1 MTPEDKTKLQD
12 MLQNTYQLLE
22 NLGTIINSTSSLMES
37 NKDVH
42 ETNRKYLDEISAGI
56 NLLEDTEGKL
66 VSILS
71 STSDKV
77 MENPCFAKASMAI
90 ANNIIQVELDI
101 IKKIKI
107 NVGAAQNMYSI
118 GIDSCQYS
126 NSYNMLD
133 EQITQVCKAILDVL
147 KRLND

>member
-1 MTPEDKTKLQD
+1 MTSEDKTKLQD

-22 NLGTIINSTSSLMES
+22 NLGTIINSTSSLMKS

-42 ETNRKYLDEISAGI
+42 ETNKKYLDEISAGI
-56 NLLEDTEGKL
+56 NLLDDTEGKL
-66 VSILS
+66 AGILS

-77 MENPCFAKASMAI
+77 IENPTFAKASLAI
-90 ANNIIQVELDI
+90 ANNIIQVEQDI

-107 NVGAAQNMYSI
+107 NTEAAQNMSSI
-118 GIDSCQYS
+118 GIESSQYS

-133 EQITQVCKAILDVL
+133 EQITQVCNAILDVL